1 MWNTLNSNP
10 SSKKEYKSMNENEKV
25 SYFWDWIIRW
35 WYHLWWVKIKISD
48 LRKIEPN
55 IEALFP
61 LIENNIR
68 EYSPELWINY
78 YIDFD
83 DIPNQTNRSNN
94 IEWVNFNNSKL
105 AEKIWDLFYNSL
117 SDFLEH
123 LSDKINKDLES
134 NTELLEA
141 SKLIKKASSNIQEAW
156 NICEPY
162 IRTDFPEMKH
172 TEQIKWTNISNEALA
187 KWVWN
192 LYLKQLWDLLLKLS
206 KKLNIDWEADK
217 WRWRTK
223 LANELFES
231 SKNIELASNII
242 ISLSNRQSSYKWEEV
257 KEEKEWFL
265 SRIWKLLW

>member
-1 MWNTLNSNP
+1 MWNTLKPETSYT
-10 SSKKEYKSMNENEKV
+10 KEYNSMNETEKV
-25 SYFWDWIIRW
+25 AYFWDWIIRW
-35 WYHLWWVKIKISD
+35 KAFIWRWNILLSD

-55 IEALFP
+55 IELLFP
-61 LIENNIR
+61 LIEKQIKNF
-68 EYSPELWINY
+68 SPELWIND

-83 DIPNQTNRSNN
+83 DTPDQTDKIDK
-94 IEWVNFNNSKL
+94 IEWIDFNNSEL
-105 AEKIWDLFYNSL
+105 AEKIGDLFYNSL
-117 SDFLEH
+117 SDFLGH
-123 LSDKINKDLES
+123 LSEKINKDLES

-156 NICEPY
+156 DICEPY

-231 SKNIELASNII
+231 SKNIEWASNII

-257 KEEKEWFL
+257 KKEKEWFL
-265 SRIWKLLW
+265 SRVWKLLW